1 MSNLVHVVI
10 KDHENSGYVWDDFYC
25 PACLENWVMKFDN
38 LEILRQAT
46 VTPQYLSRL
55 YPPLVNEPECR
66 RCRVLFLWW
75 ASIPPV

>member
-25 PACLENWVMKFDN
+25 PSCLYRWVIRHDN
-38 LEILRQAT
+38 LKILRQAT

-55 YPPLVNEPECR
+55 YPPLVNEPACRECGKLFR
-66 RCRVLFLWW
+66 R
-75 ASIPPV
+75 